1 MKIKTFT
8 LIALLGILAVGCQK
22 ENQVETSITNNTPAE
37 AKTTT
42 IMRYDVNGTT
52 FYDTLYSAPEVDAFY
67 DNMLTLAYSG
77 DTVTIYGNT
86 VTAMTEMRDVVTFST
101 DDAQKAKAWIAQ
113 KHLDG
118 YDVTIQYDPETGKYN
133 CTASR

>member
-22 ENQVETSITNNTPAE
+22 ENQVETITIHNPTG
-37 AKTTT
+37 AKTATV
-42 IMRYDVNGTT
+42 MHYEVNGNT
-52 FYDTLYSAPEVDAFY
+52 FYDTLNSDPEVDAFY
-67 DNMLTLAYSG
+67 DNMLVLAYNG
-77 DTVTIYGNT
+77 DIVTIYGNT